1 MANADDERRSE
12 GNKTGQHVERQSDEG
27 IDDDKLRLSDVNVW
41 GFIKG
46 LTNLSS
52 LWLIVVSYSYLY
64 YGK

>member
-1 MANADDERRSE
+1 MS
-12 GNKTGQHVERQSDEG
+12 
-27 IDDDKLRLSDVNVW
+27 DKLSAKDFQGYEQEKIGRLMGHLPSD
-41 GFIKG
+41 GGLSISIKG